1 MHSNRVRNIEIP
13 ENLFSN
19 LGEINKNRK
28 INNNNES
35 IKDNKDNGIR
45 LTNFSKHKE
54 YRERINKM
62 YDNFPNLIP
71 IDSEIDNILYF
82 NNYIEKG
89 IVVKPKVSSLKQFW
103 TEYRLITNEKKLP
116 RYHLGKD
123 KDNKKEE
130 KEIDKIVKL
139 EPIRVDNT
147 DINKPKN
154 KDKNKNSHKEK
165 NIGEKLNSF
174 DELFEALSQRVNE
187 INSYIDELK
196 EMRINIDESQN
207 KLENE
212 RKQFKEEKDKFMDF
226 KQEEEEKI
234 NKEKENL
241 KVNYERLQN
250 IIDDLDKKL
259 NEIEK

>member
-1 MHSNRVRNIEIP
+1 MLSNKVRNIEIP

-28 INNNNES
+28 TNQNLNNDLK
-35 IKDNKDNGIR
+35 KDNDGIK

-71 IDSEIDNILYF
+71 IDGEIDNILYF

-116 RYHLGKD
+116 RYHNDKDSKKEQKEKD
-123 KDNKKEE
+123 K
-130 KEIDKIVKL
+130 IIKL
-139 EPIRVDNT
+139 EPIRENS
-147 DINKPKN
+147 KKN
-154 KDKNKNSHKEK
+154 DKHNDKEKNNSHQKEK
-165 NIGEKLNSF
+165 NIPEKLNSF
-174 DELFEALSQRVNE
+174 DKLFEALSQRVNE

-196 EMRINIDESQN
+196 EMRINIDESHD
-207 KLENE
+207 KLEKDK
-212 RKQFKEEKDKFMDF
+212 KQFKEEKQKFMDF
-226 KQEEEEKI
+226 KQEEEIKI